1 MNATARSFRP
11 AAVRGGRGRVRVGRD
26 MIVLSVIGYTLVGL
40 FAFLALFPFLLL
52 VTNSFASEHAV
63 VYYGFRI
70 LPKELSLKAY
80 GLVFEFPARTIH
92 TYLLTIFIVGVGTAV
107 SLFLSAMGAFVL
119 ARKDVRYRNILAF
132 YLYFTQLFQGG
143 LVPYY
148 LLVTRGLHLQD
159 TLLVLLLVP
168 MFNVINIFI
177 LRGYMMSSIP
187 ASLYDAAKIDG
198 AGDFRIYVGLVLP
211 LSGPAL
217 AAIGLFTALG
227 YWNDWWTP
235 MMFIQSDS
243 LFPLQYT
250 LYRILSSVEFASQMV
265 NNVPLQNEPQE
276 TLKLAMTV
284 IATGPVVLVYPFL
297 QRYFVRGVAIG
308 AVKG

>member
-1 MNATARSFRP
+1 
-11 AAVRGGRGRVRVGRD
+11 
-26 MIVLSVIGYTLVGL
+26 MIALSVIGYTLVGL
-40 FAFLALFPFLLL
+40 FAFLALFPFLIL

-80 GLVFEFPARTIH
+80 SLVFEFPARTIH
-92 TYLLTIFIVGVGTAV
+92 TYLLTIFIVGVGTTV
-107 SLFLSAMGAFVL
+107 SLFLQAMGAFVL
-119 ARKDVRYRNILAF
+119 ARKDVRYRNVLAF